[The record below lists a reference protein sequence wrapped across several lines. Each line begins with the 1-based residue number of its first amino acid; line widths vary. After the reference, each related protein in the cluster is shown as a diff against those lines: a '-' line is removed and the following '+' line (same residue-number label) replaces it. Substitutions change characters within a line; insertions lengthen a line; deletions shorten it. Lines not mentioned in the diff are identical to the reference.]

1 MMPKLKTHKGTKAR
15 VKITG
20 RGKVKAM
27 KSGKRHLNYKKSGRR
42 IRLGRNALIIAEPD
56 AKRIKVLL
64 PYGG

>member
-1 MMPKLKTHKGTKAR
+1 MPKQKTHKGTKAR

-27 KSGKRHLNYKKSGRR
+27 RSGKRHLNFKKSGKR
-42 IRLGRNALIIAEPD
+42 IRQGRTDLIIAAPD

-64 PYGG
+64 PYE